1 MRFNKYCNKRT
12 VLLQK
17 EFGNENNE
25 TMKNYGL
32 FYLVG
37 FSLAV
42 EFEWE
47 PSDGNKN
54 LTKLFLDS
62 DGFYVGGL
70 NTTYFINYNFKGKTL
85 KSLGEIPWNSMIS
98 AFRVP
103 SAASGTGPCDID
115 RV

>member
-1 MRFNKYCNKRT
+1 
-12 VLLQK
+12 
-17 EFGNENNE
+17 
-25 TMKNYGL
+25 MKNYGL

-37 FSLAV
+37 FSLAL
-42 EFEWE
+42 EFEWK

-85 KSLGEIPWNSMIS
+85 KLLGEIPWNSMIS
-98 AFRVP
+98 GFRVR
-103 SAASGTGPCDID
+103 SATSRRGLCDID